1 MPKDKDLKRLTRARM
16 QKTGESYTAARAN
29 LLAKKARKH
38 DGPRPPA
45 TEPPEAAA
53 RTAPPDHAALAGMSD
68 EAARA
73 KTGRTWA
80 EWVEVLDA
88 REAAALPHGEIAAI
102 VHEEFGISGWWSQSV
117 TVGYERIKGLRE
129 IGQRRDGG
137 YEASKSKTVPVSVER
152 LRRAVTDRRL
162 RARWLPDAEPTLRK
176 TRSEQSARFT
186 WEDGSPVV
194 FWFVAKGEAK
204 SQVAVTHAK
213 LATRD
218 EAEERKVYWGERLGA
233 LAELLKSG
241 ASGGR

>member
-1 MPKDKDLKRLTRARM
+1 MRDETVRAR
-16 QKTGESYTAARAN
+16 
-29 LLAKKARKH
+29 
-38 DGPRPPA
+38 
-45 TEPPEAAA
+45 
-53 RTAPPDHAALAGMSD
+53 
-68 EAARA
+68 
-73 KTGRTWA
+73 TGRTWA
-80 EWVEVLDA
+80 EWVEALDA
-88 REAAALPHGEIAAI
+88 KGAAALPHGEIAAY

-137 YEASKSKTVPVSVER
+137 YEASKSKTVPVPVER